1 MKVNFKEENSLY
13 KKMSANFCYFRDYES
28 EVGIFFFKTVSIYPV
43 RSLTQNHLLQKLSP
57 FQKTRCPE

>member
-28 EVGIFFFKTVSIYPV
+28 EVGIFFLKQFLFIQSKFDP
-43 RSLTQNHLLQKLSP
+43 KLSVAKIIP
-57 FQKTRCPE
+57 FSEN